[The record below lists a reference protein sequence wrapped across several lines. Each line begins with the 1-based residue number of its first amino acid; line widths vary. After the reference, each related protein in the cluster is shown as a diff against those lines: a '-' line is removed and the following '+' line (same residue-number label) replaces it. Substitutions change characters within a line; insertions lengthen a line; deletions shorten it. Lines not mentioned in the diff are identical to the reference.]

1 MEVDTNKNS
10 ECKFSDEKLT
20 HPQHRAP
27 SLERFFPADR
37 AYKCYLSDIDSVL
50 YIEWTSGKKPLC
62 LFEVARDVGQPI
74 ESKNADVLVAL
85 SKNSLHEYPVFVV
98 LYKVAQKDIPNYEI
112 TVKDIESFKIMQVAP
127 KRELIGIKTPQEFA
141 DFVWKMREFYRRK
154 FYLLD

>member
-1 MEVDTNKNS
+1 M
-10 ECKFSDEKLT
+10 
-20 HPQHRAP
+20 PQHEKTNLRPQEFSHWHRSP
-27 SLERFFPADR
+27 SLARFLPTNQAQ
-37 AYKCYLSDIDSVL
+37 KCYLSDIDSVL

-98 LYKVAQKDIPNYEI
+98 LYKVAHSEIPNYTI
-112 TVKDIESFKIMQVAP
+112 GVKDIASFKVMQVAP
-127 KRELIGIKTPQEFA
+127 KKELIGEKTPQEFA
-141 DFVWKMREFYRRK
+141 NFIWKVRAFYKRK

>member
-1 MEVDTNKNS
+1 MPQYEKTNNRPQ
-10 ECKFSDEKLT
+10 EFS
-20 HPQHRAP
+20 HWHRSP
-27 SLERFFPADR
+27 SLARFLPTHQAQ
-37 AYKCYLSDIDSVL
+37 KCYLSDIDSVL

-98 LYKVAQKDIPNYEI
+98 LYKIAHKEIPNYEVD
-112 TVKDIESFKIMQVAP
+112 VKDIESFKVMQVAP
-127 KRELIGIKTPQEFA
+127 KKELIGEKTPQEFA
-141 DFVWKMREFYRRK
+141 DFIWKVRAFYKRK

>member
-1 MEVDTNKNS
+1 MRKVKMPQNEQTNSRPQEFSHWHRSSSLSRFLPVDKA
-10 ECKFSDEKLT
+10 
-20 HPQHRAP
+20 R
-27 SLERFFPADR
+27 R
-37 AYKCYLSDIDSVL
+37 CYLSDIDSVL
-50 YIEWTSGKKPLC
+50 YVEWTSGKKPLC

-127 KRELIGIKTPQEFA
+127 KKELIGIKTPQEFA
-141 DFVWKMREFYRRK
+141 AFVWKIREFYKRK
-154 FYLLD
+154 FYLLN